1 MMETATTSSKDA
13 EFFQLCECKCGA
25 LAKNICTEE
34 NCAFNQIQ
42 PFYCNKGCA
51 SRNKHNHLQVTIKQV
66 CTELQMNCAKL
77 FAKVEQ
83 LHTIC

>member
-1 MMETATTSSKDA
+1 MDGNMMETATTSSKDA

-66 CTELQMNCAKL
+66 CWHAHRV
-77 FAKVEQ
+77 ASR
-83 LHTIC
+83 TIGET